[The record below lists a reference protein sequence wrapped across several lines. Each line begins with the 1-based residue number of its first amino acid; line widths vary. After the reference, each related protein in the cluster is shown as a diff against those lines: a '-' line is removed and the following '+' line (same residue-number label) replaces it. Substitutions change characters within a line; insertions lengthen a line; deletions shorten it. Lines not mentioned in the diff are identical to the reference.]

1 MDFNLIL
8 YIIVSIMLI
17 SGSFYLNFTTGRAT
31 QGIILGIGFL
41 LVSVLFG
48 LRWFS
53 GVFSPVKDLNAKWPP
68 AINTCPDYLSLT
80 KLGSTYVCVDTVG
93 VSQQGMRKW
102 TDPNQTDEAY
112 TFNLSLEKSGSQRI
126 QAICD
131 ECKAKK
137 VTWEGVWD
145 GDVCLNNEPPRPVN

>member
-1 MDFNLIL
+1 MDFKLIL

-41 LVSVLFG
+41 LISVLFG

-80 KLGSTYVCVDTVG
+80 KLGSMYVCVDTVG

-102 TDPNQTDEAY
+102 KSTNTG
-112 TFNLSLEKSGSQRI
+112 NLQ
-126 QAICD
+126 
-131 ECKAKK
+131 
-137 VTWEGVWD
+137 
-145 GDVCLNNEPPRPVN
+145 